1 LVGRRETLK
10 NLFRKIKNVLDQE
23 AISIN
28 MGTGKS
34 LNQYHSC
41 GSSIVNMNGVRLEMS
56 DGIIRLYTDD
66 DHYKIIVDGEVVRR

>member
-1 LVGRRETLK
+1 MK
-10 NLFRKIKNVLDQE
+10 NLFTKIKNVLDQE

-41 GSSIVNMNGVRLEMS
+41 GSTIVNMNGVRLEMS

>member
-1 LVGRRETLK
+1 MK

-28 MGTGKS
+28 MGTGKN

-41 GSSIVNMNGVRLEMS
+41 GSSIVNMNGVTIETTPGMV
-56 DGIIRLYTDD
+56 RLYTDD
-66 DHYKIIVDGEVVRR
+66 EHSKIVVDGEVVRR

>member
-1 LVGRRETLK
+1 LK
-10 NLFRKIKNVLDQE
+10 KLFSKIKSVLDQE

-41 GSSIVNMNGVRLEMS
+41 GSSIVNMNGVTIETTPGM
-56 DGIIRLYTDD
+56 IRIYTDNE
-66 DHYKIIVDGEVVRR
+66 HYKIVIDGEIIRR

>member
-1 LVGRRETLK
+1 MK
-10 NLFRKIKNVLDQE
+10 NLFTKIKNVLDQE

-41 GSSIVNMNGVRLEMS
+41 GNSIVNMNGVTIEITPGMVR
-56 DGIIRLYTDD
+56 IYTDD
-66 DHYKIIVDGEVVRR
+66 EYYKIVVDGEVVRR

>member
-1 LVGRRETLK
+1 MK

-23 AISIN
+23 SISVN

-41 GSSIVNMNGVRLEMS
+41 GSSIVNMNGVRLEITP
-56 DGIIRLYTDD
+56 GIVRLYTDY
-66 DHYKIIVDGEVVRR
+66 DHYRIIVDGEVVRR

>member
-1 LVGRRETLK
+1 MK

-41 GSSIVNMNGVRLEMS
+41 GNSIVNIDGVSLEVAPGM
-56 DGIIRLYTDD
+56 IRLYTDD
-66 DHYKIIVDGEVVRR
+66 KPYKIIVDGEIIRRQ

>member
-1 LVGRRETLK
+1 MK

-41 GSSIVNMNGVRLEMS
+41 GSSIVNMNGVTIEITPGMVR
-56 DGIIRLYTDD
+56 IYTDD
-66 DHYKIIVDGEVVRR
+66 EHYKIVVDGEVVRR

>member
-1 LVGRRETLK
+1 
-10 NLFRKIKNVLDQE
+10 
-23 AISIN
+23 

-41 GSSIVNMNGVRLEMS
+41 GSSIVNMNGVRLEVS

>member
-1 LVGRRETLK
+1 MIERRETLK

-66 DHYKIIVDGEVVRR
+66 KPDKIVVDGKVVRR

>member
-1 LVGRRETLK
+1 
-10 NLFRKIKNVLDQE
+10 
-23 AISIN
+23 
-28 MGTGKS
+28 MGTGKN

-56 DGIIRLYTDD
+56 DGIIRLYTDE

>member
-1 LVGRRETLK
+1 MK
-10 NLFRKIKNVLDQE
+10 NLFRKIRNVLDQE

-41 GSSIVNMNGVRLEMS
+41 GSSIVNMHDVHLEIS

-66 DHYKIIVDGEVVRR
+66 KPDKIIVDGEVVRR